1 MNRFYAIF
9 FWITVFLV
17 PSLAIAQNRPQ
28 WVTKLPRPTN
38 DTYEYKMEKG
48 YGSSELEARNA
59 AIGRI
64 FQGISFYLGAKASSY
79 DVNQAVQKGE
89 NFDVIAE
96 YFDIPVNKV
105 CEYAEK
111 IDADTYMV
119 CVLCQVAKVGN
130 RSAEFDFFAEC
141 DKKAKNPYV
150 GYAFVPGMAQSKK
163 GSVTKGA
170 LFITGEV
177 VCIGGIV
184 VSECL
189 RSSYVSKANSTRDV
203 NLRKNYTD
211 YATNAAI
218 SRNVFIAA
226 TAAVYVWN
234 VIDGIVA
241 KGKPQLAYNGM
252 EMRFAPY
259 LDVVNQA
266 GGLALNMRF

>member
-1 MNRFYAIF
+1 MSTKPFKKVKISMSLPNILIFLSTKFANMPRKSMPIPIWYASYAR
-9 FWITVFLV
+9 W
-17 PSLAIAQNRPQ
+17 
-28 WVTKLPRPTN
+28 PRWETGPLN
-38 DTYEYKMEKG
+38 
-48 YGSSELEARNA
+48 L
-59 AIGRI
+59 I
-64 FQGISFYLGAKASSY
+64 
-79 DVNQAVQKGE
+79 
-89 NFDVIAE
+89 
-96 YFDIPVNKV
+96 
-105 CEYAEK
+105 
-111 IDADTYMV
+111 
-119 CVLCQVAKVGN
+119 
-130 RSAEFDFFAEC
+130 FFAEC

-150 GYAFVPGMAQSKK
+150 GYAFVPGMAQIKK

-177 VCIGGIV
+177 VCISGIV

-211 YATNAAI
+211 YANNAAI

-241 KGKPQLAYNGM
+241 KGQPQLVYNSM